1 MSTTSLLREERE
13 RLYYTPVLDP
23 SNDGKQDVL
32 IYMLPGNP
40 GLITYYQPFLSTL
53 HTLLQS
59 SPASQNAN
67 FYVCGY
73 SFAGFETLPAEDEQ
87 SAEYP
92 LRLRDLIKDTND
104 RLYSHIET
112 HRSSHAA
119 HERSLKVILM
129 GHSVGAYILL
139 ELIQRHKENIDKGKE
154 DFDLIGGILLFPT
167 ITHIAQSRSGMIAS
181 VSISTTCSRPHPL
194 ILAEPHIPSL
204 ADTVKD
210 TTCGPYWWCDCQMS
224 ILPRAN
230 RRSLQH
236 YQTSDAISRACSAD
250 NHPVHQEPDGRKT
263 SFVRYRVHRS
273 LLNPQYQASAD

>member
-1 MSTTSLLREERE
+1 MSTTSLFRGERE
-13 RLYYTPVLDP
+13 RLYYTPLLEP

-59 SPASQNAN
+59 SPASQSAN

-87 SAEYP
+87 IAEYP
-92 LRLRDLIKDTND
+92 LRLHELIKDTND
-104 RLYSHIET
+104 QLYLHIDT

-139 ELIQRHKENIDKGKE
+139 DLIQLHKENIDSGKE

-181 VSISTTCSRPHPL
+181 VSISTKCFPAPSFDSCRILHTISCRHSLRYHMRPLLVVPL
-194 ILAEPHIPSL
+194 SDVYSSL
-204 ADTVKD
+204 CQPPFF
-210 TTCGPYWWCDCQMS
+210 TTS
-224 ILPRAN
+224 
-230 RRSLQH
+230 
-236 YQTSDAISRACSAD
+236 SD
-250 NHPVHQEPDGRKT
+250 
-263 SFVRYRVHRS
+263 
-273 LLNPQYQASAD
+273 